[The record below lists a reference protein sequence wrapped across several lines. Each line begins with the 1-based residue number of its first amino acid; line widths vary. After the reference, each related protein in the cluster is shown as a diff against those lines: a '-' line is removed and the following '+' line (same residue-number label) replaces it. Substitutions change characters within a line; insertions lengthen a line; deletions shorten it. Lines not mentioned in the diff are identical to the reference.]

1 MKRSYRMNAYIVL
14 FRLVLPLLPILIYAP
29 FTPHPLKTITILE
42 ALVAFFVLLSWASN
56 TIKLDGDVI
65 QEIQFF
71 TKSTSHHLR
80 DIRRVVMST
89 ETGLFPSP
97 RSVELQF
104 TNGDTFT
111 LPSLSRS
118 ELQQILDVIRSA
130 APAALDPSLG
140 RALAAPTPPLRE
152 QWRAS
157 LPSGDA
163 FLFTSGAIILLLF
176 FAWWLLQHFG
186 IA

>member
-1 MKRSYRMNAYIVL
+1 MNALTVL
-14 FRLVLPLLPILIYAP
+14 IRLLLPLVPILIYAP
-29 FTPHPLKTITILE
+29 FTPHPLKTIALLE
-42 ALVAFFVLLSWASN
+42 ALLAFFVLLSWASN

-65 QEIQFF
+65 QEVQFF

-80 DIRRVVMST
+80 DIRRVVIAT

-104 TNGDTFT
+104 TNGDAFT

-118 ELQQILDVIRSA
+118 DLQQILDVIRSA
-130 APAALDPSLG
+130 APAALDPSLD
-140 RALAAPTPPLRE
+140 RALARPTPPLRQ

-157 LPSGDA
+157 LRSVDA
-163 FLFTSGAIILLLF
+163 FLLTSGALILLLL

-186 IA
+186 IV